1 MCRRVV
7 CEDGSVMSVPGSKF
21 QVTMSTGVD
30 ILHIFEQS
38 GIAVNTS
45 AGCPRPLGPPL
56 DGTAIE
62 GADKLA
68 WSKHRQC
75 VCAWALEALS
85 VFSLEKLGRR
95 ALRRLVEYLD
105 DPKAKETRPCKC
117 DLCASLVLNS
127 GVHDSR
133 QVRVF
138 FCYDGNKLRLRSRS
152 LKMLSVLIFF
162 FTWQLPRS
170 SDPETIWINFFNP
183 IEEDGVCF
191 FLSRVC
197 VIVNS

>member
-1 MCRRVV
+1 
-7 CEDGSVMSVPGSKF
+7 MSVPGSKF

-45 AGCPRPLGPPL
+45 SGCPRPLGPPL

-105 DPKAKETRPCKC
+105 DPKAKESRPCKC

-127 GVHDSR
+127 GVHGTK

-152 LKMLSVLIFF
+152 LKMLLIFF
-162 FTWQLPRS
+162 LLGSSQDHQIPRPS
-170 SDPETIWINFFNP
+170 GSTFSIRLKRMEY
-183 IEEDGVCF
+183 VF
-191 FLSRVC
+191 FLSCAC

>member
-1 MCRRVV
+1 
-7 CEDGSVMSVPGSKF
+7 MSVPGSKF